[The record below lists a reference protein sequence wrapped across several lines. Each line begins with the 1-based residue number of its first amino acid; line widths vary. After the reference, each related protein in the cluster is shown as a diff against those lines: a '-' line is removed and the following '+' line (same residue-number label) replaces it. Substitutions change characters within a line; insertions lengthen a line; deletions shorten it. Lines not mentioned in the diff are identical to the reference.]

1 MVTRGK
7 LFLAAAALVMAL
19 PGVAK
24 ADGFKSYRVCGGDTF
39 TTCAAVR
46 ITVVGNNVT
55 VDVWNLS
62 GNTAATYGT
71 QSNAGSIFNGIGF
84 YHVPAGIDV
93 VTGSMNVAG
102 PTNNGQLPN
111 AGMWQT
117 KNNGSVVF
125 GVDFKLGT
133 ADVNKVGIKSG
144 CASASQTPNTGP
156 RIFVNPCSSNLA
168 GNGWTRFSF
177 QITGGNW
184 DPAKSDIT
192 LRGIDGVTHE
202 ATECFTGT
210 SPGGRS
216 ATCTTVTPEPVSMT
230 LLATGLAGMGG
241 VGFFRRRKKNQPAA

>member
-7 LFLAAAALVMAL
+7 LFLAAAALLMAL
-19 PGVAK
+19 PGVAQ
-24 ADGFKSYRVCGGDTF
+24 ANGFKSYRVCGGDTF

-84 YHVPAGIDV
+84 YHVPAGIDM
-93 VTGSMNVAG
+93 VTGSMSVTG
-102 PTNNGQLPN
+102 QTSNGQLPN
-111 AGMWQT
+111 PGVWDT

-125 GVDFKLGT
+125 GVDFRFRATDFQNG
-133 ADVNKVGIKSG
+133 GIQSG
-144 CASASQTPNTGP
+144 CASSSQTPNAGP
-156 RIFVNPCSSNLA
+156 SIFVNPCSSNLA

-177 QITGGNW
+177 QITGGSW
-184 DPAKSDIT
+184 DPSKSDIS
-192 LRGIDGVTHE
+192 LRGFDGVTGK

-241 VGFFRRRKKNQPAA
+241 VGFFRRKKKNQPAA

>member
-7 LFLAAAALVMAL
+7 LFLAAAALLMAL

-24 ADGFKSYRVCGGDTF
+24 ADGFRSYRVCGGDTF

-55 VDVWNLS
+55 VDVWNIS
-62 GNTAATYGT
+62 GNTAASYGT

-84 YHVPAGIDV
+84 YNVPAGIDV
-93 VTGSMNVAG
+93 VNGSMSVTG

-111 AGMWQT
+111 QGQWHT

-133 ADVNKVGIKSG
+133 ADLQNVGIKSG
-144 CASASQTPNTGP
+144 CATPSQTPKTGP
-156 RIFVNPCSSNLA
+156 SIFVNPCSNLA

-177 QITGGNW
+177 QITGGSW
-184 DPAKSDIT
+184 DPAKSDIS
-192 LRGIDGVTHE
+192 LRGVDGVTGK
-202 ATECFTGT
+202 ATECYTGR
-210 SPGGRS
+210 SPGGRA
-216 ATCTTVTPEPVSMT
+216 ATCTTVTPEPVTMT

-241 VGFFRRRKKNQPAA
+241 AGFFRRRKKNQPAA

>member
-7 LFLAAAALVMAL
+7 LFLAAAALLMAL

-55 VDVWNLS
+55 VDVWNIS
-62 GNTAATYGT
+62 GNTAASYGT

-84 YHVPAGIDV
+84 YHVPAGIDMV
-93 VTGSMNVAG
+93 NGSMSVTG

-111 AGMWQT
+111 QSLWHT

-133 ADVNKVGIKSG
+133 ADLQNVGIKSG
-144 CASASQTPNTGP
+144 CATSSQTPNT
-156 RIFVNPCSSNLA
+156 
-168 GNGWTRFSF
+168 F

-192 LRGIDGVTHE
+192 LRGVDGVTGKS
-202 ATECFTGT
+202 TECFTGT
-210 SPGGRS
+210 SPGGRA

>member
-7 LFLAAAALVMAL
+7 LFLAAAALLMAL
-19 PGVAK
+19 PGVAQ

-62 GNTAATYGT
+62 GNTAASYGT
-71 QSNAGSIFNGIGF
+71 QSNAGTIFNGIGF
-84 YHVPAGIDV
+84 YHVPPGIDM
-93 VTGSMNVAG
+93 VTGSMSVTG
-102 PTNNGQLPN
+102 PTNNGQLAN
-111 AGMWQT
+111 QGLWDT

-125 GVDFKLGT
+125 GVDFRLRATDFQNG
-133 ADVNKVGIKSG
+133 GIKSG
-144 CASASQTPNTGP
+144 CASSSQTPNAGAG
-156 RIFVNPCSSNLA
+156 ILVNPCSSNLA

-177 QITGGNW
+177 QITGGSW
-184 DPAKSDIT
+184 DPAKSDIS
-192 LRGIDGVTHE
+192 LRGFDGKTGK

-241 VGFFRRRKKNQPAA
+241 VGLFRRRKKNQPAA